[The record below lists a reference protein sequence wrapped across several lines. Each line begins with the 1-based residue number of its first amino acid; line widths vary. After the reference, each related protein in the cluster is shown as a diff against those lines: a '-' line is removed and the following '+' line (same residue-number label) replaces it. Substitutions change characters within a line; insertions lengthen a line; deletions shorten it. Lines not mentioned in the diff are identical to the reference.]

1 MSLLCRKITK
11 PSSIH
16 TVTGY
21 RILSGCY
28 FVQLT
33 HLQSPNFNTHHA
45 TKTNTQPSSSN
56 ANLSSYFNK
65 CTNMTWQNSLDSNCI
80 RNLDSFNVTFAPTRL
95 SVGV

>member
-1 MSLLCRKITK
+1 MGK

-21 RILSGCY
+21 RILSSCY

-33 HLQSPNFNTHHA
+33 HLQSPNLNTHHA
-45 TKTNTQPSSSN
+45 TQTNTQPSSST
-56 ANLSSYFNK
+56 ANPAAHVNK
-65 CTNMTWQNSLDSNCI
+65 CANINWQNLLDSNI
-80 RNLDSFNVTFAPTRL
+80 VHNPDSFNVTCAPTRL